1 MKMCLYLY
9 FMNMELDQEVNVLK
23 VRDLTRKSIQYLQLQ
38 NSVRV

>member
-1 MKMCLYLY
+1 
-9 FMNMELDQEVNVLK
+9 MNMELDQEVNVLK